1 MTDGGLDYTFECVG
15 NIHTMV
21 FIPLIILLIVFLV
34 WLMLPF
40 IRGPLPDAL
49 DVLMSLGVGC
59 VSERR
64 EHPGSEGTHA
74 FWSTLTSKNGQ
85 LCILNR
91 DTLRKRL

>member
-21 FIPLIILLIVFLV
+21 FIPFIVLLILFLV

-40 IRGPLPDAL
+40 IHGPLPDAL

-59 VSERR
+59 VLERR
-64 EHPGSEGTHA
+64 EHPGSEGDACIREHFHKQKRA
-74 FWSTLTSKNGQ
+74 TLYAE
-85 LCILNR
+85 
-91 DTLRKRL
+91 